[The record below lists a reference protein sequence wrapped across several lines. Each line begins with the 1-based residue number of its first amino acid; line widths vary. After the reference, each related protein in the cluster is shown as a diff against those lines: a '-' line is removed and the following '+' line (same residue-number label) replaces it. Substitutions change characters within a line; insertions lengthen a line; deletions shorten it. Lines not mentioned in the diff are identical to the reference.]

1 MNVAF
6 LGYSGRNR
14 FTAAIR
20 ELDLASGSL
29 AGVHLVVACA
39 WLFSFGVGRAPEGIL
54 FGALIGISLIRGP
67 STLPLLLEVLKSCRS
82 VLICMGLLMFI
93 GISAAW
99 SPAEAKADW
108 YPPRHMLYPVLLMPL
123 LGGWRRLAWAYLA
136 GIAFQASWILIEYM
150 LVADYHYGYPL
161 GSSSNVHF
169 WGGHMA
175 TGAILSA
182 CLALNA
188 SGQVWP
194 RAIAVVIFSAC
205 LAAALV
211 IGGRTTALA
220 LALGLTAAGAWAST
234 RTSMGWKIPTVL
246 VVLIGLCG
254 MTLGSTL
261 VTRFQENSTLPG
273 ELPVRMRLHEFT
285 SARTWMWEVTVPAWT
300 EHPLLGRG
308 RDAWATVFQERI
320 ETLADSELFRPR
332 EQLQYLNTAHS
343 TYVQALIDQGGIG
356 LGLVTACI
364 IALVATAWRS
374 SSALALPLF
383 SLTVYWAVS
392 GIVLSELNTSHGL
405 VPFGLMM
412 TFAVGTLMIRGTP
425 TPTREA

>member
-6 LGYSGRNR
+6 LGYSGHNR

-20 ELDLASGSL
+20 ELDLASGSI
-29 AGVHLVVACA
+29 AGLHLVIACA

-54 FGALIGISLIRGP
+54 FGALIGISLIRSP
-67 STLPLLLEVLKSCRS
+67 STLPLLLEALKSCRS
-82 VLICMGLLMFI
+82 VLICLGLLLFI

-150 LVADYHYGYPL
+150 IVADYHYGYPL

-194 RAIAVVIFSAC
+194 RAIAVVIFSTC
-205 LAAALV
+205 LAAALI

-220 LALGLTAAGAWAST
+220 LALGLTAAGAWASA
-234 RTSMGWKIPTVL
+234 RTSVGWKIPCALLACALAAGVAF
-246 VVLIGLCG
+246 GA
-254 MTLGSTL
+254 TLTA
-261 VTRFQENSTLPG
+261 RFQVPSPGADSTPLCT
-273 ELPVRMRLHEFT
+273 RLHAFT
-285 SARTWMWEVTVPAWT
+285 SGRTWMWQVSLSAGST
-300 EHPLLGRG
+300 HPWAGWG
-308 RDAWATVFQERI
+308 RDAWAVVFHQRVAE
-320 ETLADSELFRPR
+320 LPPADLWFTTD
-332 EQLQYLNTAHS
+332 QAMGLNTAHS
-343 TYVQALIDQGGIG
+343 SYVQALIDQGVIG
-356 LGLVTACI
+356 LGLVIACI

-374 SSALALPLF
+374 SSALALPLMG
-383 SLTVYWAVS
+383 LTVYWAVS
-392 GIVLSELNTSHGL
+392 GIMLSELNTSHGL

-412 TFAVGTLMIRGTP
+412 TFAVGAVMFPGSAQP
-425 TPTREA
+425 THEA

>member
-6 LGYSGRNR
+6 LGYSGHNR

-20 ELDLASGSL
+20 ELDLASGSI
-29 AGVHLVVACA
+29 AGLHLVIACA

-54 FGALIGISLIRGP
+54 FGALIGISLIRSP
-67 STLPLLLEVLKSCRS
+67 STLPLLLEALKSCRS
-82 VLICMGLLMFI
+82 VLICMGLLLFI

-99 SPAEAKADW
+99 SPVEAKADW
-108 YPPRHMLYPVLLMPL
+108 YPPRHMLYPMLLIPL
-123 LGGWRRLAWAYLA
+123 LEDWRRLVWAYLA
-136 GIAFQASWILIEYM
+136 GIAFQASWILIEYAI
-150 LVADYHYGYPL
+150 VTDYHYGYPL

-188 SGQVWP
+188 SGQLRS

-205 LAAALV
+205 LAAALI
-211 IGGRTTALA
+211 IGGRTTAVA
-220 LALGLTAAGAWAST
+220 LTLGLTAAAAWASA
-234 RTSMGWKIPTVL
+234 RTNMGWKIPTVL
-246 VVLIGLCG
+246 VALIGLCG

-261 VTRFQENSTLPG
+261 VTRFQEKSTSPG

-308 RDAWATVFQERI
+308 RDAWATVFKERI
-320 ETLADSELFRPR
+320 ETVAASELFRPR
-332 EQLQYLNTAHS
+332 EQLQHLNTAHS
-343 TYVQALIDQGGIG
+343 TYVQALIDQGVIG
-356 LGLVTACI
+356 LGLVSACI

-374 SSALALPLF
+374 SSALALPLIG
-383 SLTVYWAVS
+383 LTVYWAVS
-392 GIVLSELNTSHGL
+392 GIMLSELNTSHGL

-412 TFAVGTLMIRGTP
+412 TFAVGAAMFPGSAQP
-425 TPTREA
+425 TQEA